1 MKLNLDCIRPG
12 LINRDAEGKVT
23 MVPVFSRTY
32 GMLVND
38 DLFKKKGLSV
48 PPTSYHLVFSGNPGT
63 GKTTIARIMAEIF
76 RDLGVLAKGHLVE
89 ATRADLVAGYMG
101 QTAIKTNKVI
111 DSALDGVLFID
122 EAYTLSRSAEN
133 DYGQEAIDTL
143 RKRME
148 ADRDRLVVIIAG
160 YTDEIKKFVN
170 SNPGLSSRFN
180 RYIEFPEYTEDELA
194 QIFRGLLE
202 KYDYKMGEAA
212 SRAMKACIATAVRNK
227 DNRFGNGRY
236 VRNLFEKVI
245 EKQANRLAAAPDL
258 GKVDVSYLTVSDFE

>member
-1 MKLNLDCIRPG
+1 MASCSLTK
-12 LINRDAEGKVT
+12 
-23 MVPVFSRTY
+23 
-32 GMLVND
+32 
-38 DLFKKKGLSV
+38 
-48 PPTSYHLVFSGNPGT
+48 PTP
-63 GKTTIARIMAEIF
+63 F
-76 RDLGVLAKGHLVE
+76 R
-89 ATRADLVAGYMG
+89 
-101 QTAIKTNKVI
+101 
-111 DSALDGVLFID
+111 
-122 EAYTLSRSAEN
+122 AEN

-143 RKRME
+143 LKRME
-148 ADRDRLVVIIAG
+148 DDRDRLVVIIAG

-180 RYIEFPEYTEDELA
+180 RYIEFPDYTEDELA